1 MPMGGQ
7 AQRNNRV
14 AVAELFAAAFVAASL
29 AFTASASPAW
39 AEESNLTNV
48 NILVKE
54 ADTGE
59 PIENAQITLRFKE
72 NPGKLKRART
82 ISMTAKTNA
91 QGKCKVPLVP
101 KGTIKLLVTAERRQ
115 SFGREFEIEEDDPLI
130 EITLR
135 RPQPL
140 L

>member
-1 MPMGGQ
+1 MGRQ
-7 AQRNNRV
+7 VQRTGRAS
-14 AVAELFAAAFVAASL
+14 AVEVFAAALVAAGL
-29 AFTASASPAW
+29 ALAAATSPAR
-39 AEESNLTNV
+39 AEESDLTNV

-59 PIENAQITLRFKE
+59 PIENAQITVRFKE

-115 SFGREFEIEEDDPLI
+115 SFGREVEIEEDEPLI

>member
-1 MPMGGQ
+1 MRRSLGNFVQISAIPLFI
-7 AQRNNRV
+7 
-14 AVAELFAAAFVAASL
+14 AVLVLGAAAGPARAERSAL
-29 AFTASASPAW
+29 AD
-39 AEESNLTNV
+39 V
-48 NILVKE
+48 NIVVKE

-59 PIENAQITLRFKE
+59 PIPNAQITVQFRE

-82 ISMTAKTNA
+82 ITMTAKTNA

-101 KGTIKLLVTAERRQ
+101 KGTIRLLITAERRQ
-115 SFGREFEIEEDDPLI
+115 SFGREFEIEEDEPVI
-130 EITLR
+130 EVTLR